1 MSVYAPVNYDYMNLY
16 DSSFSPGT
24 VHVQNTRLASFFR
37 RYLWEKLY
45 SVFEFKIPE
54 DWDVSYFRWALFWV
68 GRIAIFDDAKF
79 GKIFQHCTLGGRGIY
94 YQPTRALVANPVI
107 RDSLNLE
114 IGVDCALVK
123 MQPDYCG
130 AYDLVSFYADMLAL
144 NAEAAGMNI
153 VNSKLSYVFTT
164 QNKAGAESFK
174 KMVDQIQE
182 GNPAVFVDKELFDDD
197 GNIAWQL
204 FNNDLQRNY
213 IAGAILE
220 DMAKWDARFNTEI
233 GIPNVNI
240 AKQSGVT
247 ESEVHANDTDVQ
259 SKAVLWTE
267 EIRKGFDKAN
277 EMFGMDLSVKYRY
290 EEKPEVMDDGE
301 DLDRRP
307 VAGE

>member
-1 MSVYAPVNYDYMNLY
+1 MNLQIPVNYDYNNLY
-16 DSSFSPGT
+16 TAQFSPGT
-24 VHVQNTRLASFFR
+24 VHVRNTRLAAFFR
-37 RYLWEKLY
+37 RYLYEKLY
-45 SVFEFKIPE
+45 SVFEFKLPE
-54 DWDVSYFRWALFWV
+54 EWDITYFRWSLFTV
-68 GRIAIFDDAKF
+68 GRLAVFHDDKF
-79 GKIFQHCTLGGRGIY
+79 GDIFQHCTLGGRGLY
-94 YQPTRALVANPVI
+94 YQPTRALIANPVI

-114 IGVDCALVK
+114 IGTECALVK

-130 AYDLVSFYADMLAL
+130 ADDIVSFYADMLAL
-144 NAEAAGMNI
+144 CAEAAGMNI
-153 VNSKLSYVFTT
+153 VNSKLAYAFIT

-174 KMVDQIQE
+174 KLFDQIQE
-182 GNPAVFVDKELFDDD
+182 GNPAVFLDKDLLDEE
-197 GNIAWQL
+197 GNMRWQT
-204 FNNDLQRNY
+204 FNQDLQRNY

-277 EMFGMDLSVKYRY
+277 ELFGLNLSVKYRY
-290 EEKPEVMDDGE
+290 EQPEPAPEVE
-301 DLDRRP
+301 D
-307 VAGE
+307 VSTE